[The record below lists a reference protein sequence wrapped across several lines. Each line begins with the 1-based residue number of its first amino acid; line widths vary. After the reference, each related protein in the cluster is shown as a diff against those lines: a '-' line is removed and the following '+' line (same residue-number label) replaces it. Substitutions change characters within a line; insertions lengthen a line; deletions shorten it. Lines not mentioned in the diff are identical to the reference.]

1 MSIEFPTLNIAIDA
15 IPKLEM
21 EGIPENVNYLFSY
34 SITIQNNESFSIR
47 LLRRKWD
54 ILDGLFV
61 REVEGAGVVG
71 QQPILNPGES
81 FEYKSFCPLMEDI
94 GGMKGYFTFE
104 KLPDRKRFKVE
115 VPSMNLMPI
124 YRLN

>member
-1 MSIEFPTLNIAIDA
+1 
-15 IPKLEM
+15 
-21 EGIPENVNYLFSY
+21 
-34 SITIQNNESFSIR
+34 
-47 LLRRKWD
+47 
-54 ILDGLFV
+54 
-61 REVEGAGVVG
+61 
-71 QQPILNPGES
+71 
-81 FEYKSFCPLMEDI
+81 MEDS